1 MAFEKGNDIRVSI
14 GEILIGGQ
22 QGCSINM
29 ETETTETTTKD
40 RSYHTIQHYSTAI

>member
-22 QGCSINM
+22 QGCSINR
-29 ETETTETTTKD
+29 ETETAE
-40 RSYHTIQHYSTAI
+40 SLISFPFSNAMF